1 MGSGYLNSHPFI
13 SATVTGSVVCAVALL
28 LLICLLVKGYQ
39 TKTMHGYFLIYLLLL
54 NMAMVWA
61 CQIPLNWL
69 KLDIIG
75 PCPTTY
81 DPPCYVINEIT

>member
-1 MGSGYLNSHPFI
+1 MGGEYLDSHPFI

-39 TKTMHGYFLIYLLLL
+39 TKTMRGYFLVYLLLL
-54 NMAMVWA
+54 NMALVWA

-69 KLDIIG
+69 QLYSYF
-75 PCPTTY
+75 PCPTTLNP
-81 DPPCYVINEIT
+81 D

>member
-1 MGSGYLNSHPFI
+1 MGSDYFDSHPFI
-13 SATVTGSVVCAVALL
+13 SATVTGSIVCGVALL

-39 TKTMHGYFLIYLLLL
+39 TKTMRGYFLIYLLLF
-54 NMAMVWA
+54 NMALVWA

-69 KLDIIG
+69 QFYFVV

-81 DPPCYVINEIT
+81 DAPPVCARLN